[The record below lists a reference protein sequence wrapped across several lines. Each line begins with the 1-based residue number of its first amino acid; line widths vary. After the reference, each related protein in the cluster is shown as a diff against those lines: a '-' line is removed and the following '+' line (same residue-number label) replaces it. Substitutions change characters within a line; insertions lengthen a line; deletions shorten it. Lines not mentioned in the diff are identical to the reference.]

1 MLYWLLNINNL
12 QFRFGFEEKRLNVL
26 DETIVADDARITY
39 LPDFVQLFLIV
50 KLIN

>member
-1 MLYWLLNINNL
+1 MNASMELSNL

-26 DETIVADDARITY
+26 DEAIVTDDARITY

-50 KLIN
+50 K

>member
-1 MLYWLLNINNL
+1 MNASMEISNL

-26 DETIVADDARITY
+26 DEAIIADDTRITY

-50 KLIN
+50 K